1 MRCPECGREM
11 QRLNRFW
18 VCEAHDPPVSIS
30 IQTTQTR
37 TKHAYSELCSQL
49 PTPLAVPID
58 EFGRILDTISQGQA
72 YRALWAMVDAAELIT
87 RSIAIVALLDVRQQ
101 TGETPEPLR
110 KVLVN
115 LLERPTF
122 GAWREIAQVALRELG
137 RSSFVEELPAFW
149 QEHWEPLLNGDSA
162 ENSLLELRNM
172 MAHTS
177 RFRDED
183 AQRLLE
189 AHRER
194 FGNTIDQLKFWS
206 RYRLVAILSKERRI
220 RLQGTPDPQH
230 WTLPE
235 EQDPLPHQLLE
246 REETVA
252 LAPDAQRF
260 LELFPLQL
268 YNPLLVYR
276 DNSLVA
282 LDDRPALMVYMR
294 YNRQRQLL
302 EYTALAPDYA
312 FSQQQLRD
320 AFNELFPISK
330 WRRELELQQVART
343 EWEQE
348 GYHFRDL
355 IDSLTEELYGRAA
368 HLEQVKQWL
377 RQHCE
382 SGGVLWIGGRPGVG
396 KSALMAKLAKD
407 LQGDSR
413 AVLIPF
419 FFRSGD
425 HRCGADRFYRAA
437 CLRLAEQLRIS
448 LERKPNQRYADLFS
462 EVMQRVSDA
471 LPNDKTVI
479 FLLDGLDE
487 GVRHEPELPEIPLR
501 YQSPRVVWIC
511 AGRREESLRAL
522 RDTEATQKLWGDGEL
537 PPLTHDDI
545 RAWLQNELERL
556 RYELFELD
564 RLDGDELR
572 NKFIEEL
579 TLRSEGLPLYVRMVI
594 EDLKTRQFTVW
605 DGNLLPQGLEKY
617 YQLLLERLSVG
628 DVERVLTEVLAL
640 LSWAQEPLALQTII
654 AILMQAHL
662 ASQDE
667 LQQLVAQ
674 VLEFGHTTLERRI
687 TPEGEWGWTLYHDS
701 FREFLRT
708 SERVQVTRQE
718 MQYALLAWC
727 ARWQTHKSPY
737 ALRHYAEHLREANEV
752 AQLYALARDEAF
764 AHAQGEVIPH
774 DPDLPRQT
782 AALALQ
788 AAIETEDAPMM
799 AEMLLLHA
807 QRVETV
813 ESPLDALHAGNPQ
826 RALKI
831 AERIL
836 KEQDYQIG
844 TLWLLLLAWAMLTQP
859 IDDSE
864 RAETSLAVE
873 ALRVVNEWWQAHTPA
888 ALSGWQGSLAA
899 FLLRELTQSIEAI
912 ALEIIPLLLQDEH
925 KKQLVECL
933 VGLEGEQGF
942 EQANRN
948 PEVAPTVVSKA
959 LAIAQAIADKW
970 RRSTALAVIAERQA
984 QAGQHAAAANT
995 FAQALQTAQAIAD
1008 EWWRSGVLTVIAER
1022 QAQAGL
1028 YPEALQTAQAIAD
1041 EGRRSTALA
1050 VIAERQAQAELY
1062 PEVLQTAQAIAD
1074 EWWRSEALAVIA
1086 ERQAQAGLYPEAL
1099 QTAQAIAYERR
1110 RSKALAVIA
1119 ERQAQAGL
1127 YPEALQTAQAI
1138 ADEGRRSTALAVIAE
1153 RQAQA
1158 GQHAAAA
1165 NTFAQA
1171 LQTAQAIADEG
1182 RRSEALAVIAE
1193 RQAQAGQHAA
1203 AANTFAQA
1211 LQTAQAIADEGRRS
1225 EALAVIAER
1234 QAQAGQH
1241 AAAANT
1247 FAQALQTAQA
1257 IADEGRRSTA
1267 LAVIAERQAQA
1278 ELYPEV
1284 LQTAQAIAY
1293 ERRRSKA
1300 LAVIAERQAQ
1310 AGLYPE
1316 ALQTAQAIADEEQRS
1331 GVLTVIAERQA
1342 QAGLYP
1348 EALQTAQA
1356 IAYEGRR
1363 STALAVIA
1371 VRQAQAGQHAA
1382 AANTFAQALQTAQAI
1397 AVEWWLSEALAVI
1410 AERQAQAGQHAA
1422 AANTF
1427 AQALQ
1432 TAQAIADERWRSE
1445 ALAVIAERQAQAG
1458 LYPEALQTA
1467 QAIADEGRRSKALAV
1482 IAVRQAQAGLYPE
1495 ALQTAQAIA
1504 DERWRSEALAVIAER
1519 QAQAGLYPEALQT
1532 AQAIAYEGRRSGV
1545 LTVIA
1550 ERQAQA
1556 GLYPEAL
1563 QTAQAI
1569 AYEGRRSGVLTVIAE
1584 RQAQA
1589 GLYPE
1594 ALQTAQAIAYEGRR
1608 SKALAVIAERQAQ
1621 AGQHAAAAN
1630 TFAQALQTAQAIADK
1645 WRRSE
1650 ALAVIAERQA
1660 QAGLYPEALQTA
1672 QAIAYEGRRS
1682 KALAVIAERQ
1692 AQAGLYPEALQTA
1705 QAIADKWR
1713 RSEALAVIAER
1724 QAQAGQHA
1732 AAANTFAQALQ
1743 TAQAIADERWR
1754 SEALAVIAERQAQ
1767 AGLYPEALQTAQAI
1781 AYEGRRSKALAVI
1794 AERQAQAGL
1803 YPEALQTAQAIE
1815 DEEQRSGVLTVI
1827 AERQAQAGMLDCAIE
1842 TAKEIPNARKQNE
1855 TRWAIAIIAVEIGKP
1870 AFAQQLASRMS
1881 IGREEKL
1888 LKLVDLLAE
1897 RGEKATFLALLPRC
1911 GWSRVMA
1918 VNACLSLPRLYPQRN
1933 LAVLNVLV
1941 NELNIGGT
1949 EHSDGEVI

>member
-1 MRCPECGREM
+1 LGDNKSPM
-11 QRLNRFW
+11 
-18 VCEAHDPPVSIS
+18 
-30 IQTTQTR
+30 
-37 TKHAYSELCSQL
+37 
-49 PTPLAVPID
+49 
-58 EFGRILDTISQGQA
+58 QA

-87 RSIAIVALLDVRQQ
+87 RFIAIVAMLDVRQQ
-101 TGETPEPLR
+101 SGETPEPLR

-115 LLERPTF
+115 VLERPTF
-122 GAWREIAQVALRELG
+122 GAWRDIAHSAIEKLG
-137 RSSFVEELPAFW
+137 TSTLVQELPDFW
-149 QEHWEPLLNGDSA
+149 KQHWCPLFEGGSA
-162 ENSLLELRNM
+162 EQSIIELRNR
-172 MAHTS
+172 MAHTA
-177 RFRDED
+177 RLTDEE
-183 AQRLLE
+183 AQRLLN
-189 AHRER
+189 AHCER
-194 FGNTIDQLKFWS
+194 FEKAICALNFWAS
-206 RYRLVAILSKERRI
+206 YRLIAVLSDGRAV
-220 RLQGTPDPQH
+220 RLHGVPDPQG
-230 WTLPE
+230 WVLPE
-235 EQDPLPHQLLE
+235 ESNLPTDLSAYRERVVLLSQDGLGLL
-246 REETVA
+246 V
-252 LAPDAQRF
+252 
-260 LELFPLQL
+260 LFPLQL
-268 YNPLLVYR
+268 YNPVLVVR
-276 DNSLVA
+276 EGHHEIV
-282 LDDRPALMVYMR
+282 DDRPAPMVYMR

-302 EYTALAPDYA
+302 EYTALAPNYA
-312 FSQQQLRD
+312 FSQQQFRE
-320 AFNELFPISK
+320 AFNELFPLSE
-330 WRRELELQQVART
+330 WRRKLEQQQAART

-355 IDSLTEELYGRAA
+355 IDILTEELYGRE
-368 HLEQVKQWL
+368 EQIADVKQWL
-377 RQHCE
+377 QQHRE
-382 SGGVLWIGGRPGVG
+382 LGGVLWIEGKPGAG

-437 CLRLAEQLRIS
+437 CLRLAEQLRITF
-448 LERKPNQRYADLFS
+448 ERKPNQRYADLFS

-487 GVRHEPELPEIPLR
+487 GVRHEPELPKIPLR

-522 RDTEATQKLWGDGEL
+522 WNNEKTQKLWGDGEL

-605 DGNLLPQGLEKY
+605 DGNRLPQGLEQY
-617 YQLLLERLSVG
+617 YDHLLERLGAG
-628 DVERVLTEVLAL
+628 DVGRVLTEVLTL
-640 LSWAQEPLALQTII
+640 LSWAQEPLAQQTII
-654 AILMQAHL
+654 DILVQTRSAPQSGQFVHEF
-662 ASQDE
+662 S
-667 LQQLVAQ
+667 QLVNK
-674 VLEFGHTTLERRI
+674 VLEFGHTTLVQRT

-708 SERVQVTRQE
+708 SERVKMTRRD
-718 MQYALLAWC
+718 MQHALLTWC
-727 ARWQTHKSPY
+727 AQWQTHKSPY

-788 AAIETEDAPMM
+788 AAIKTEDAPVM

-807 QRVETV
+807 RRVETV
-813 ESPLDALHAGNPQ
+813 ESPLDALRAGNPQ

-959 LAIAQAIADKW
+959 LAIAQAIADEW

-995 FAQALQTAQAIAD
+995 FAQ
-1008 EWWRSGVLTVIAER
+1008 
-1022 QAQAGL
+1022 
-1028 YPEALQTAQAIAD
+1028 
-1041 EGRRSTALA
+1041 
-1050 VIAERQAQAELY
+1050 
-1062 PEVLQTAQAIAD
+1062 
-1074 EWWRSEALAVIA
+1074 
-1086 ERQAQAGLYPEAL
+1086 
-1099 QTAQAIAYERR
+1099 
-1110 RSKALAVIA
+1110 
-1119 ERQAQAGL
+1119 
-1127 YPEALQTAQAI
+1127 ALQTAQAI

-1182 RRSEALAVIAE
+1182 RRSGVLTVIAERQAQAGLYPEALQTAQAIAVEGWRSEALAVIAERQAQAGLYPEALQTAQAIADEWWRSKALAVIAERQAQAGQHAAAANTFAQALQTAQAIADERWRSEALAVIAE

-1211 LQTAQAIADEGRRS
+1211 LQTAQAIADKGRRSEALAEIAERQAQAGLYPEALQTAQAIAVEGWRSEALAVIAERQAQAGLYPEALQTAQAIAVEWRRS

-1257 IADEGRRSTA
+1257 IADERWRSEA
-1267 LAVIAERQAQA
+1267 LAEIAERQAQA
-1278 ELYPEV
+1278 GLYPEA
-1284 LQTAQAIAY
+1284 LQTAQAIADKGRRSEALAEIA
-1293 ERRRSKA
+1293 ERQAQAGLYPEALQTAQAIADEWWRSKA

-1316 ALQTAQAIADEEQRS
+1316 ALQTAQAIADEWWRSKALAVIAERQAQAGLYPEALQTAQAIADEGRRS

-1356 IAYEGRR
+1356 IADERWR
-1363 STALAVIA
+1363 
-1371 VRQAQAGQHAA
+1371 
-1382 AANTFAQALQTAQAI
+1382 
-1397 AVEWWLSEALAVI
+1397 SEALAVI

-1467 QAIADEGRRSKALAV
+1467 QAIADEGRRS
-1482 IAVRQAQAGLYPE
+1482 
-1495 ALQTAQAIA
+1495 T
-1504 DERWRSEALAVIAER
+1504 
-1519 QAQAGLYPEALQT
+1519 
-1532 AQAIAYEGRRSGV
+1532 
-1545 LTVIA
+1545 
-1550 ERQAQA
+1550 
-1556 GLYPEAL
+1556 
-1563 QTAQAI
+1563 
-1569 AYEGRRSGVLTVIAE
+1569 
-1584 RQAQA
+1584 
-1589 GLYPE
+1589 
-1594 ALQTAQAIAYEGRR
+1594 
-1608 SKALAVIAERQAQ
+1608 ALAVIAERQAQ

-1630 TFAQALQTAQAIADK
+1630 TFAQALQTAQAIADEGRRSGVLTVIAERQAQAGLYPEALQTAQAIADK
-1645 WRRSE
+1645 GRRSE

-1672 QAIAYEGRRS
+1672 QAIADEWWRS

-1705 QAIADKWR
+1705 QAIAVEWWR
-1713 RSEALAVIAER
+1713 SKALAEIAERQAQAGLYPEALQTAQAIADEWWRSGVLTVIAERQAQAGQHAAAANTFAQALQTAQAIADEQWRSTALAVIAER

-1754 SEALAVIAERQAQ
+1754 SEALAVIA
-1767 AGLYPEALQTAQAI
+1767 
-1781 AYEGRRSKALAVI
+1781 V
-1794 AERQAQAGL
+1794 RQAQAGL

-1842 TAKEIPNARKQNE
+1842 TAKEIPNAREQNE

>member
-1 MRCPECGREM
+1 MQCPGCGQEM

-18 VCEAHDPPVSIS
+18 VCEAHDPPVSIP

-37 TKHAYSELCSQL
+37 TEHAYSKLCSQL

-87 RSIAIVALLDVRQQ
+87 RFIAIVALLDVRQQ
-101 TGETPEPLR
+101 TGEIPEPLR
-110 KVLVN
+110 RVLVN

-122 GAWREIAQVALRELG
+122 GAWREIAQVALRLLR

-149 QEHWEPLLNGDSA
+149 QEHWEPLLKGNSA
-162 ENSLLELRNM
+162 ENSLLKLRNM

-194 FGNTIDQLKFWS
+194 FGDAIMQLKFWS
-206 RYRLVAILSKERRI
+206 RYRLVAILSKERPI
-220 RLQGTPDPQH
+220 RLQGTPHPQH

-235 EQDPLPHQLLE
+235 EQDPLPYQLLE

-252 LAPDAQRF
+252 LAPDDQRF

-282 LDDRPALMVYMR
+282 LDNRPALMVYMR

-320 AFNELFPISK
+320 AFNDLFPLSE
-330 WRRELELQQVART
+330 WRRKLEQQQAART

-368 HLEQVKQWL
+368 HLEQVKQRL

-448 LERKPNQRYADLFS
+448 LERKPNQRYADLFAQ
-462 EVMQRVSDA
+462 VMERIPDT
-471 LPNDKTVI
+471 LPNGKTVI

-522 RDTEATQKLWGDGEL
+522 WDNEKTQKLWGDGEL

-564 RLDGDELR
+564 TPDGDELR
-572 NKFIEEL
+572 NEFIEEL
-579 TLRSEGLPLYVRMVI
+579 TRRSEGLPLYVQMVI
-594 EDLKTRQFTVW
+594 DDLKACRFTVR
-605 DGNLLPQGLEKY
+605 DGDRLPQGLERY
-617 YQLLLERLSVG
+617 YDHLLERPGVG
-628 DVERVLTEVLAL
+628 DVELVLTEVLTL
-640 LSWAQEPLALQTII
+640 LSWAQEPLAQQTII
-654 AILMQAHL
+654 DILVQTRSAPQSGQFVHEF
-662 ASQDE
+662 S
-667 LQQLVAQ
+667 QLVNK
-674 VLEFGHTTLERRI
+674 VLEFGHTTLVQRT

-708 SERVQVTRQE
+708 SERVKMTRRY
-718 MQYALLAWC
+718 MQHALLTWC
-727 ARWQTHKSPY
+727 AQWQTHKSPY

-752 AQLYALARDEAF
+752 AQIYALARDEAF
-764 AHAQGEVIPH
+764 AQAQIESVPN

-788 AAIETEDAPMM
+788 AAIEREDVPTM

-807 QRVETV
+807 RRVETV
-813 ESPLDALHAGNPQ
+813 ESPLDALRAGNPQ
-826 RALKI
+826 RALKL

-873 ALRVVNEWWQAHTPA
+873 ALRVVKEWWQAHTPA

-948 PEVAPTVVSKA
+948 PGVALTVVSKA

-970 RRSTALAVIAERQA
+970 
-984 QAGQHAAAANT
+984 
-995 FAQALQTAQAIAD
+995 
-1008 EWWRSGVLTVIAER
+1008 W
-1022 QAQAGL
+1022 
-1028 YPEALQTAQAIAD
+1028 
-1041 EGRRSTALA
+1041 
-1050 VIAERQAQAELY
+1050 
-1062 PEVLQTAQAIAD
+1062 
-1074 EWWRSEALAVIA
+1074 
-1086 ERQAQAGLYPEAL
+1086 
-1099 QTAQAIAYERR
+1099 

-1138 ADEGRRSTALAVIAE
+1138 ADKWW
-1153 RQAQA
+1153 
-1158 GQHAAAA
+1158 
-1165 NTFAQA
+1165 
-1171 LQTAQAIADEG
+1171 
-1182 RRSEALAVIAE
+1182 
-1193 RQAQAGQHAA
+1193 
-1203 AANTFAQA
+1203 
-1211 LQTAQAIADEGRRS
+1211 
-1225 EALAVIAER
+1225 
-1234 QAQAGQH
+1234 
-1241 AAAANT
+1241 
-1247 FAQALQTAQA
+1247 
-1257 IADEGRRSTA
+1257 
-1267 LAVIAERQAQA
+1267 
-1278 ELYPEV
+1278 
-1284 LQTAQAIAY
+1284 
-1293 ERRRSKA
+1293 RSKA

-1331 GVLTVIAERQA
+1331 EALAVIAVRQA

-1356 IAYEGRR
+1356 IAD
-1363 STALAVIA
+1363 
-1371 VRQAQAGQHAA
+1371 
-1382 AANTFAQALQTAQAI
+1382 
-1397 AVEWWLSEALAVI
+1397 EWWRSKALAVI

-1432 TAQAIADERWRSE
+1432 TAQAIADKWWRSE
-1445 ALAVIAERQAQAG
+1445 
-1458 LYPEALQTA
+1458 
-1467 QAIADEGRRSKALAV
+1467 
-1482 IAVRQAQAGLYPE
+1482 
-1495 ALQTAQAIA
+1495 
-1504 DERWRSEALAVIAER
+1504 
-1519 QAQAGLYPEALQT
+1519 
-1532 AQAIAYEGRRSGV
+1532 
-1545 LTVIA
+1545 
-1550 ERQAQA
+1550 
-1556 GLYPEAL
+1556 
-1563 QTAQAI
+1563 
-1569 AYEGRRSGVLTVIAE
+1569 
-1584 RQAQA
+1584 
-1589 GLYPE
+1589 
-1594 ALQTAQAIAYEGRR
+1594 
-1608 SKALAVIAERQAQ
+1608 ALAVIAERQAQ

-1672 QAIAYEGRRS
+1672 QAIAVEWWRSEALAVIAERQAQAGLYPEALQTAQAIAVEWWRSEALAVIAERQAQAGLYPEALQTAQAIAVEWRRSEALAVIAVRQAQAGQHAAAANTFAQALQTAQAIADEGRRSEALAVIAERQAQAGLYPEALQTAQAIADKWRRSEALAVIAERQAQAGLYPEALQTAQAIADKWRRSEALAVIAERQAQAGLYPEALQTAQAIADEEQRSEALAVIAERQAQAGLYPEALQTAQAIADEWWRSKALAVIAERQAQAGLYPEALQTAQAIADEWWRSKALAVIAERQAQAGLYPEALQTAQAIADEEQRSEALAVIAVRQAQAGLYPEALQTAQAIADEWWRSKALAVIAERQAQAGLYPEALQTAQAIADEGRRSEALAVIAERQAQAGLYPEALQTAQAIADEGRRSEALAVIAERQAQAGQHAAAANTFAQALQTAQAIADEGRRS

-1743 TAQAIADERWR
+1743 TAQAIADEEQR

-1781 AYEGRRSKALAVI
+1781 ADEWRRSEALAVI

-1803 YPEALQTAQAIE
+1803 YPEALQTAQAIA
-1815 DEEQRSGVLTVI
+1815 DEEQRSEALTVI

>member
-1 MRCPECGREM
+1 VITKYEDMKFPVARCENFGVYCKGTTSGGDEMQCPECGQEM

-37 TKHAYSELCSQL
+37 TEHAYSELCSQL

-58 EFGRILDTISQGQA
+58 EFGRILDTISQWQA

-87 RSIAIVALLDVRQQ
+87 RFIAIVAMLDVRQQ
-101 TGETPEPLR
+101 TGEIPEPLR

-122 GAWREIAQVALRELG
+122 GAWREIAQVALRLLKRG
-137 RSSFVEELPAFW
+137 SFVEELLAFW
-149 QEHWEPLLNGDSA
+149 EEHWEPLLNGDSA

-194 FGNTIDQLKFWS
+194 FGDAIMQLKFWS
-206 RYRLVAILSKERRI
+206 RYRLVAILSKERPI
-220 RLQGTPDPQH
+220 RLQGTPHPQH

-252 LAPDAQRF
+252 LAPDDQRF

-282 LDDRPALMVYMR
+282 LDNRPALMVYMR

-320 AFNELFPISK
+320 AFNELFPLSE
-330 WRRELELQQVART
+330 WRRELEQQQAART

-355 IDSLTEELYGRAA
+355 IDSLTEELYGREA
-368 HLEQVKQWL
+368 HLEQVKQRL
-377 RQHCE
+377 QQYRQ

-413 AVLIPF
+413 VVLVPF

-437 CLRLAEQLRIS
+437 CLRLAEQLRITF
-448 LERKPNQRYADLFS
+448 ERKPNQRYADLFS

-487 GVRHEPELPEIPLR
+487 GVRHEPDLPEIPLR

-522 RDTEATQKLWGDGEL
+522 WDNEKTQKLWGDGEL

-594 EDLKTRQFTVW
+594 EDLKTRQFTVR
-605 DGNLLPQGLEKY
+605 DGDRLPQGLERY
-617 YQLLLERLSVG
+617 YDHLLERPGVG
-628 DVERVLTEVLAL
+628 DVELVLTEVLTL
-640 LSWAQEPLALQTII
+640 LSWAQEPLAQQTII
-654 AILMQAHL
+654 DILVQTRSAPQSGQFVHEF
-662 ASQDE
+662 S
-667 LQQLVAQ
+667 QLVNK
-674 VLEFGHTTLERRI
+674 VLEFGHTTLVQRT

-708 SERVQVTRQE
+708 SERVKMTRRY
-718 MQYALLAWC
+718 MQHALLTWC
-727 ARWQTHKSPY
+727 AQWQTHKSPY

-764 AHAQGEVIPH
+764 AQAQIEGVPN

-788 AAIETEDAPMM
+788 AAIEREDVPTI

-807 QRVETV
+807 RRVETI
-813 ESPLDALHAGNPQ
+813 ENPLDALRAGNPQ

-873 ALRVVNEWWQAHTPA
+873 ALRVVKEWWQAHTPA

-948 PEVAPTVVSKA
+948 PGVALTVVSKA

-970 RRSTALAVIAERQA
+970 WRST
-984 QAGQHAAAANT
+984 
-995 FAQALQTAQAIAD
+995 
-1008 EWWRSGVLTVIAER
+1008 
-1022 QAQAGL
+1022 
-1028 YPEALQTAQAIAD
+1028 
-1041 EGRRSTALA
+1041 
-1050 VIAERQAQAELY
+1050 
-1062 PEVLQTAQAIAD
+1062 
-1074 EWWRSEALAVIA
+1074 
-1086 ERQAQAGLYPEAL
+1086 
-1099 QTAQAIAYERR
+1099 
-1110 RSKALAVIA
+1110 ALAVIA

-1138 ADEGRRSTALAVIAE
+1138 ADKW
-1153 RQAQA
+1153 
-1158 GQHAAAA
+1158 
-1165 NTFAQA
+1165 
-1171 LQTAQAIADEG
+1171 
-1182 RRSEALAVIAE
+1182 
-1193 RQAQAGQHAA
+1193 
-1203 AANTFAQA
+1203 
-1211 LQTAQAIADEGRRS
+1211 
-1225 EALAVIAER
+1225 
-1234 QAQAGQH
+1234 
-1241 AAAANT
+1241 
-1247 FAQALQTAQA
+1247 
-1257 IADEGRRSTA
+1257 
-1267 LAVIAERQAQA
+1267 
-1278 ELYPEV
+1278 
-1284 LQTAQAIAY
+1284 
-1293 ERRRSKA
+1293 RRSKA

-1331 GVLTVIAERQA
+1331 EALAVIAVRQA

-1356 IAYEGRR
+1356 IADEWWR
-1363 STALAVIA
+1363 SEALAVIA

-1397 AVEWWLSEALAVI
+1397 ADKW
-1410 AERQAQAGQHAA
+1410 
-1422 AANTF
+1422 
-1427 AQALQ
+1427 
-1432 TAQAIADERWRSE
+1432 WRSE
-1445 ALAVIAERQAQAG
+1445 
-1458 LYPEALQTA
+1458 
-1467 QAIADEGRRSKALAV
+1467 
-1482 IAVRQAQAGLYPE
+1482 
-1495 ALQTAQAIA
+1495 
-1504 DERWRSEALAVIAER
+1504 
-1519 QAQAGLYPEALQT
+1519 
-1532 AQAIAYEGRRSGV
+1532 
-1545 LTVIA
+1545 
-1550 ERQAQA
+1550 
-1556 GLYPEAL
+1556 
-1563 QTAQAI
+1563 
-1569 AYEGRRSGVLTVIAE
+1569 
-1584 RQAQA
+1584 
-1589 GLYPE
+1589 
-1594 ALQTAQAIAYEGRR
+1594 
-1608 SKALAVIAERQAQ
+1608 ALAVIAERQAQ

-1650 ALAVIAERQA
+1650 ALAVIAVRQAQAGLYPEALQTAQAIAVEWWRSKALAVIAERQA

-1672 QAIAYEGRRS
+1672 QAIAVEWWRSEALAVIAERQAQAGLYPEALQTAQAIAVEWRRSEALAVIAVRQAQAGQHAAAANTFAQALQTAQAIADEGRRSEALAVIAVRQAQAGLYPEALQTAQAIADKWWRSEALAVIAVRQAQAGLYPEALQTAQAIADKWRRS

-1705 QAIADKWR
+1705 QAIADEEQRSEALAVIAERQAQAGLYPEALQTAQAIADEWWR
-1713 RSEALAVIAER
+1713 SKALAVIAERQAQAGLYPEALQTAQAIADEWWRSKALAVIAERQAQAGLYPEALQTAQAIADEEQRSEALAVIAERQAQAGLYPEALQTAQAIADEWRRSEALAVIAERQAQAGLYPEALQTAQAIADEGRRSEALAVIAERQAQAGLYPEALQTAQAIADEWWRSEALAVIAER

-1743 TAQAIADERWR
+1743 TAQAIADEWRRSEALAEIAERQAQAGLYPEALQTAQAIADEGWRSKALAVIAERQAQAGQHAAAANTFAQALQTAQAIADKWWR

-1781 AYEGRRSKALAVI
+1781 ADEWRRSEALAVI

-1803 YPEALQTAQAIE
+1803 YPEALQTAQAIA
-1815 DEEQRSGVLTVI
+1815 DEEQRSEALTVI